1 MRTIEFTE
9 SISFASSFLPS
20 IDPARSEH
28 YSHTS
33 STHEDI
39 IELQDVR
46 MSPIASLRGRHYGI
60 NENIDLA
67 KFPPSFRITR
77 TYGSAART
85 SGLRHRAARNSHRP
99 KMMHV
104 IKRGASVIRASIPK
118 IKDVNTIDKYSRVIF
133 PVAFLVFNLCYWIF
147 YIVD

>member
-1 MRTIEFTE
+1 
-9 SISFASSFLPS
+9 
-20 IDPARSEH
+20 
-28 YSHTS
+28 
-33 STHEDI
+33 
-39 IELQDVR
+39 

-60 NENIDLA
+60 NENVDLA

-77 TYGSAART
+77 TYGHGPTARA
-85 SGLRHRAARNSHRP
+85 SGLRNRATRNSHRP
-99 KMMHV
+99 KMLHV

-147 YIVD
+147 YIID